1 MSTPSEDA
9 NRKRDEEAKANAAQA
24 AKQRAVE
31 EAQEL
36 KAKADRLAGF
46 INGPGYY
53 GVSDHQKGLLRSQ
66 LAHMQS
72 YLQVLQQRLKD
83 WEF

>member
-9 NRKRDEEAKANAAQA
+9 NRKRDEEAKAAAAQA

-36 KAKADRLAGF
+36 KSKAERLAGF
-46 INGPGYY
+46 INGTGYY
-53 GVSDHQKGLLRSQ
+53 NVSDHQKGLLKTQ
-66 LAHMQS
+66 LGHMQS
-72 YLQVLQQRLKD
+72 YLQILQQRLKD
-83 WEF
+83 WEL